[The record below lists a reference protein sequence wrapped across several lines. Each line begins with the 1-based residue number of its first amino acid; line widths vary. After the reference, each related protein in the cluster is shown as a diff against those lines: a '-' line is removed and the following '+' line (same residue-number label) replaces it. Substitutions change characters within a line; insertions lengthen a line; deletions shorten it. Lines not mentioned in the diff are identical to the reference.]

1 MVKRTVTNA
10 TQRPG
15 RSDPARPHSAPPPPR
30 PGVPRPR
37 LPRAERREQL
47 LDVTK
52 AIVGEHG
59 LHAASIDRVAR
70 EAGVSRPII
79 YEHFNDLNGL
89 LSALLDREGNRA
101 LAQLA
106 AFMPTES
113 GGAALLE
120 LLLSALTGYLEAVRS
135 DPITWRL
142 VLMPPEGAPEF
153 LRERVEQAR
162 AAVVTQLAALVEQAF
177 EPWGGQRTPDPE
189 LTAYSMSTLA
199 DQWARLMLTDPERFD
214 LDRILVH
221 ARWALARFAPT
232 SPA

>member
-10 TQRPG
+10 T
-15 RSDPARPHSAPPPPR
+15 H
-30 PGVPRPR
+30 RPR

-52 AIVGEHG
+52 EIVGEHG
-59 LHAASIDRVAR
+59 LHAVSIDRVAR

-79 YEHFNDLNGL
+79 YEHFNDLGGL
-89 LSALLDREGNRA
+89 LNALLDREGNRA

-106 AFMPTES
+106 TFMPT
-113 GGAALLE
+113 AAGEGTE
-120 LLLSALTGYLEAVRS
+120 LLDVLLAALTGYLEAVRS
-135 DPITWRL
+135 DPITWQL
-142 VLMPPEGAPEF
+142 MLMPPEGAPEF

-162 AAVVTQLAALVEQAF
+162 AAVVAQLAALVEQAF

-199 DQWARLMLTDPERFD
+199 DTWARLLLTDPDRFD
-214 LDRILVH
+214 LERILVH
-221 ARWALARFAPT
+221 ARWALGRFAP
-232 SPA
+232 S